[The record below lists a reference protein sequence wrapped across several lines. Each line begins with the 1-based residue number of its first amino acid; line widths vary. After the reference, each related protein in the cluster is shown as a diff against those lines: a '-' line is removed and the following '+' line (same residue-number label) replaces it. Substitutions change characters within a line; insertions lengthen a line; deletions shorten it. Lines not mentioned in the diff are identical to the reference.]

1 MRTHLSSA
9 ALVAAVAIIAA
20 GCGSSVTV
28 EVTTEGANGP
38 QPQANLPLEFLPGE
52 NRHTY
57 AIDGTETYDV
67 VGEPTPR
74 AALTLVINRRTGERV
89 EVPVRCRLDTAEEV
103 SIYKAGGVLQRF
115 AEDFLQSEGA
125 A

>member
-38 QPQANLPLEFLPGE
+38 QPQANLPLVSSKK
-52 NRHTY
+52 T
-57 AIDGTETYDV
+57 
-67 VGEPTPR
+67 
-74 AALTLVINRRTGERV
+74 RR
-89 EVPVRCRLDTAEEV
+89 
-103 SIYKAGGVLQRF
+103 SK
-115 AEDFLQSEGA
+115 
-125 A
+125 